1 MPGRVAQREH
11 RREHRVK
18 REHRVVAAI
27 DGGIGRHVQA
37 HQGIPLPIARSPPS
51 IARTK
56 LAAFL
61 TVNRANAR
69 VIDDALIVLSEMIAN
84 AVSHGLPDDEGSIE
98 ISWSIHHG
106 LLELSVLDAGAGASL
121 KPIDFDE
128 DSLSGRGL
136 SIINRVADRWWV
148 DMSEGTR
155 VNAEL
160 ELAEPQK
167 F

>member
-1 MPGRVAQREH
+1 MQADQVIQLPL
-11 RREHRVK
+11 
-18 REHRVVAAI
+18 AAST
-27 DGGIGRHVQA
+27 
-37 HQGIPLPIARSPPS
+37 PN

-61 TVNRANAR
+61 TLRRASPQ

-84 AVSHGLPDDEGSIE
+84 AVRHGSPDEGGSIE
-98 ISWSIHHG
+98 ISWSVHHG
-106 LLELSVLDAGAGASL
+106 LLELSVLDAGAGAAL

-148 DMSEGTR
+148 DMSQGTR

-160 ELAEPQK
+160 ALADTQRS
-167 F
+167 